1 MTVLEMKD
9 IQIKDSPVHYRSEY
23 RAAALVRFT
32 GHQEEKIP
40 IVFSIEHTATGAV
53 NIAVTIEKPLNYPLL
68 PVIKALKVHIA
79 EMHSG
84 GKLPG

>member
-9 IQIKDSPVHYRSEY
+9 IQIKDSPIHYRSEY
-23 RAAALVRFT
+23 RAAALVLFT
-32 GHQEEKIP
+32 GQQEEEIP
-40 IVFSIEHTATGAV
+40 VVFSIEHTAIGAV
-53 NIAVTIEKPLNYPLL
+53 NIAVNIQRPLNYPIL
-68 PVIKALKVHIA
+68 PVIKALKAHIA

>member
-9 IQIKDSPVHYRSEY
+9 VQIKDSPLHYRSEY

-32 GHQEEKIP
+32 GQQEQEVP

-53 NIAVTIEKPLNYPLL
+53 NIAVHIQEPLNYPLL
-68 PVIKALKVHIA
+68 PVIKALKTYIA

-84 GKLPG
+84 GKLPE